1 MVKNLFRSC
10 RKFSFRSRF
19 SRARSSF
26 VDWKPGEKDYIK
38 RPSPFFFVILLT
50 LFLLSQLTTPSRAS
64 EARTVTKTSSAEF
77 SQGENY
83 NTLTAN
89 DEVALSPTS
98 NSWYDSAWK
107 YRRKL
112 VIDHTK
118 VTGNNVD
125 FPVLVKISNENDPIF
140 SNAQT
145 DGDDVLFSDSTE
157 NTKIPHE
164 IEKFDPSG
172 KELWT
177 WVKIPSVSSDED
189 TVFYIYYG
197 NTDCSSQQDISSV
210 WTNGYAGVWHLS
222 ETSGQHADSTS
233 NNNVSTT
240 VNVSA
245 QGTASGK
252 IAGSDDFNGTSN
264 YIQIPSSASLS
275 LSSNYTISAWANR
288 DIDKNNWERILAKTA
303 SSSIDYWLQI
313 TNTDKV
319 GGGFYN
325 TEGTAYQVDTT
336 GGGSTI
342 PTESWAYITN
352 TLSGTTLSAYRNGS
366 FDRSKSAVS
375 GVPRVTDKPLEI
387 GRLQNTYIFDG
398 KIDEVR
404 VSSVARSAGWIAT
417 EYNNQNSPE
426 DFISIKEEVG
436 YYPRSSSAPWYDSS
450 WSYRQKIVI
459 DHEQVASSES
469 DFPVLVSA
477 DNYINPIFV
486 YSQEDGDDIL
496 FTAIDGQTKLSHELV
511 MFSNSSE
518 DSYMEA
524 WVKIP
529 SLSSSQDTEF
539 YIYYGNQDC
548 ESQES
553 IADTWTN
560 GFAAVYHFNES
571 SGSPVDS
578 TANAVGINAVNT
590 PTYQAEGKIGKAMG
604 FNGTN
609 QYLKST
615 SVQFRS
621 FQVWLNT
628 NVSSGWHYLMDAR
641 TGSPNGWISADTI
654 GSNWSSMY
662 VNGSSTTRSWSNIP
676 MGNWSHLY
684 FANSETRTDD
694 VNYFS
699 KNTNV
704 EFLSCFADE
713 IRLLNTTRSA
723 GWLQTEYNNQNSPTS
738 FLSFTGHEVPVLHLS
753 APSPEA
759 GSGIIDTVWNMGW
772 GETTAFSATVEV
784 PLNTSISF
792 FARSSSVAG
801 PKNEDWTT
809 WQSLGTKTSS
819 GTIAISGADMP
830 DELTAGSN
838 RYIQIAA
845 VFASGDQLYSTGSP
859 SVKDYAIYYL
869 KDVLSPE
876 NPSLNSASIN
886 GSELINDNW
895 FNESGTATFNFSG
908 ATDSE
913 SGVAGYYLYLGAN
926 SEADPASEGSYQVH
940 NGSIESTQVYTKEIS
955 TSGMYY
961 LRIKTT
967 DGGENA
973 SDPLTLLSFG
983 IDNTNPTRPA
993 YITADPPGYS
1003 SSNSFSFSW
1012 PEGSDDTSG
1021 IKYYEYKRA
1030 SDPVW
1035 TQTGGPDSRTAIAIE
1050 AYQEGPNAFY
1060 ARSVDYANNVSEAY
1074 TQVTYY
1080 WSGSAPPKPSN
1091 LTVAPSSNDENLFT
1105 FTWDKPNVG
1114 SGSPIIGYYYSIN
1127 SPPTLNNSSYVASE
1141 EDQITIG
1148 PDKFA
1153 TQQGENTIYVV
1164 SRDAAGNSS
1173 FLPAYYSTKIFN
1185 CSTPSPP
1192 APSSASI
1199 YDSSDKVEPRYI
1211 LTIQWQ
1217 AGSGQ
1222 NSASFSHYLI
1232 ERSTDGSSFSEL
1244 STVTD
1249 TTSYIDDGELSDQTT
1264 YYYRIKSVDN
1274 AGSVSAASSIVSK
1287 RPSGKYTSPPT
1298 IIAGPNVEAK
1308 ASQAVISWTTNR
1320 QASSFVRYGTRSSD
1334 MEESKGDFGTTT
1346 EHSVTLTGLTG
1357 NTRYY
1362 FQIQS
1367 VDAERDYSLDSAY
1380 STTGQFS
1387 TLASPSIS
1395 NVAVSN
1401 ITLNS
1406 ADVSWDTT
1414 TVASSQ
1420 LNIGAT
1426 KSYGRT
1432 IEDISG
1438 QSSTKHSVKVTDLQ
1452 HSSSYHFKIVSTDVD
1467 GIEITSDD
1475 YSFDTQPMPK
1485 ISDLKVEEIGGK
1497 STQTLKIRWTTNVPT
1512 SSIIQYSTGSSSVKE
1527 KSKSKMEEEHEIE
1540 LDSLLDD
1547 SKYSIVAKGSDQ
1559 FGNSA
1564 VSEAVSYQTS
1574 LDTRKPKISNLAAE
1588 SQTIGLKQKESSQ
1601 MIISWVTDEPCTS
1614 QILYG
1619 EGTDEATTMRSLEDN
1634 NLKNNHLVIV
1644 TGLKSNNIYNFK
1656 AVSKDKAGNET
1667 SSDSQIIV
1675 AGEVKKSVVTTII
1688 EKLKNIFGW
1697 VSI

>member
-38 RPSPFFFVILLT
+38 RPSPFFFLILLT
-50 LFLLSQLTTPSRAS
+50 LFLISQFAVPTIAS
-64 EARTVTKTSSAEF
+64 EARDITKSSSADFDLGANNNTLILNDEITPAPTSS
-77 SQGENY
+77 
-83 NTLTAN
+83 
-89 DEVALSPTS
+89 D
-98 NSWYDSAWK
+98 WYDNAWK
-107 YRRKL
+107 YRREI
-112 VIDHTK
+112 VIDHSQ
-118 VTGNNVD
+118 VPENNTD
-125 FPVLVKISNENDPIF
+125 FPILIKIDDENDPVF
-140 SNAQT
+140 SNAQE
-145 DGDDVLFSDSTE
+145 DGDDILFTDSTE

-164 IEKFDPSG
+164 IENFDASG
-172 KELWT
+172 KELWA
-177 WVKIPSVSSDED
+177 WVKIPSLSSSVN
-189 TVFYIYYG
+189 TVFYMYYG
-197 NTDCSSQQDISSV
+197 NTDCANQQDKNNV
-210 WTNGYAGVWHLS
+210 WTNNYIAVWHMS
-222 ETSGQHADSTS
+222 QDSGQILDSTS
-233 NNNVSTT
+233 NGRN
-240 VNVSA
+240 
-245 QGTASGK
+245 GTAVGGPTYSVDGK
-252 IAGSDDFNGTSN
+252 INKAIAFDGVDDYFYTSAPTGLTSATIEIWGSIEAVNE
-264 YIQIPSSASLS
+264 SSKMNMFA
-275 LSSNYTISAWANR
+275 Y
-288 DIDKNNWERILAKTA
+288 A
-303 SSSIDYWLQI
+303 SSSAPNANSHDKNFRI
-313 TNTDKV
+313 TTSGRLSFYAWPAAEFTGSTDLNTGAFQQFTANV
-319 GGGFYN
+319 GSAGSRIYLNGAQDGSAAATTSWTGGTYFHIGGFN
-325 TEGTAYQVDTT
+325 KTDQGTYF
-336 GGGSTI
+336 
-342 PTESWAYITN
+342 
-352 TLSGTTLSAYRNGS
+352 NGI
-366 FDRSKSAVS
+366 
-375 GVPRVTDKPLEI
+375 L
-387 GRLQNTYIFDG
+387 
-398 KIDEVR
+398 DEVR
-404 VSSVARSAGWIAT
+404 VSSVQRSAGWINT

-426 DFISIKEEVG
+426 TFMSIKQESG
-436 YYPRSSSAPWYDSS
+436 YYPKYSSTLWHDSE
-450 WSYRQKIVI
+450 WTYRQKTTI
-459 DHEQVASSES
+459 DHTQVASSQT
-469 DFPVLVSA
+469 DFPVLVSIT
-477 DNYINPIFV
+477 NSSNPIFEK
-486 YSQEDGDDIL
+486 SQDSGNDIFFAETDGR
-496 FTAIDGQTKLSHELV
+496 TKLSHELAY
-511 MFSNSSE
+511 FDKNNHI
-518 DSYMEA
+518 MEA

-560 GFAAVYHFNES
+560 GFAAVYHLNES

-641 TGSPNGWISADTI
+641 TGSPNGWIYADGI
-654 GSNWSSMY
+654 GSDWSSMY

-676 MGNWSHLY
+676 MGNWGHLY
-684 FANSETRTDD
+684 FENSATRTDD

-738 FLSFTGHEVPVLHLS
+738 FLSLSDQEVSASHLS
-753 APSPEA
+753 PAGPTD
-759 GSGIIDTVWNMGW
+759 GSGVIDMIWNMGW
-772 GETTAFSATVEV
+772 VEEGAFSATVDV
-784 PLNTSISF
+784 PANASISF
-792 FARSSSVAG
+792 FARSSSVG
-801 PKNEDWTT
+801 GSSNEDWTD
-809 WQSLGTKTSS
+809 WQSLGTATSS
-819 GTIAISGADMP
+819 GIFSVSGSNIP
-830 DELTAGSN
+830 EGLTVGAN
-838 RYIQIAA
+838 RYIQVAI
-845 VFASGDQLYSTGSP
+845 FLSSENQLYDGALP
-859 SVKDYAIYYL
+859 SVKDYSIRYL
-869 KDVLSPE
+869 KDVGSPE
-876 NPSLNSASIN
+876 NPTLNSANLEENTITN
-886 GSELINDNW
+886 GSW
-895 FNESGTATFNFSG
+895 FSEGGNATFSFSG

-955 TSGMYY
+955 TGGMYY

-967 DGGENA
+967 DGGENT
-973 SDPLTLLSFG
+973 SDPLNLLSFG
-983 IDNTNPTRPA
+983 IDKNSPTRPA

-1012 PEGSDDTSG
+1012 PEGSDSDSG
-1021 IKYYEYKRA
+1021 IQYYQYKRA
-1030 SDPVW
+1030 VDIAWAQTAGSDDKSVL
-1035 TQTGGPDSRTAIAIE
+1035 GLE

-1060 ARSVDYANNVSEAY
+1060 VRSVDNVGNISTTY

-1080 WSGSAPPKPSN
+1080 WSGSAPPKPNN
-1091 LTVAPSSNDENLFT
+1091 LTVTPSSNDENLFT

-1127 SPPTLNNSSYVASE
+1127 SPPTLNNSTYVASE